1 MIYTSTPTHICVRI
15 YMYGLWRI
23 YYVYK
28 WMRCVHRLET
38 HKIYSSLKVL
48 SGLVFLKLKQ
58 WWIFRP
64 CVVCVAMWDSPTS
77 FSDAP
82 SAEAASNTRTLR
94 KSLHAV
100 KIYMHI
106 KDGDQNFF
114 LMVLWMNFLFCIIW
128 FSVKV
133 KYEQPT
139 SPLAPNSDII
149 CIIYY
154 IQQPRVC
161 NSTTP

>member
-1 MIYTSTPTHICVRI
+1 MFHPYLYRLSLVRTHNRNNNRMIYTSTPTHICVRI

-82 SAEAASNTRTLR
+82 SAEAASNTRMHPHPQHHP
-94 KSLHAV
+94 KSLYTCTLICV
-100 KIYMHI
+100 CLCISWVCVGNFYIYIFFWKFTCILTMMIKII
-106 KDGDQNFF
+106 F
-114 LMVLWMNFLFCIIW
+114 
-128 FSVKV
+128 
-133 KYEQPT
+133 T
-139 SPLAPNSDII
+139 
-149 CIIYY
+149 
-154 IQQPRVC
+154 
-161 NSTTP
+161 